1 MLKLFLLSLSVFALG
16 FPAAELVPGKC
27 NVSKVKVPAGSLPA
41 QTAPTTHIAF
51 GMGTQ
56 NYTCSSTGTY
66 ASAGAIATLFD
77 MSCSH
82 PGTAGAAPAVNT
94 NGGLVGHHYF
104 VTNPVNASAGISPK
118 WDFTSSFED
127 ANAFVIA
134 ARVAGVPAPSVPTS
148 NVDWLKL
155 SGVSGQ
161 GTFANEIYR
170 THTFGGQP
178 PSSCTPGSAPINLT
192 YTAFY
197 WFNGGSF

>member
-1 MLKLFLLSLSVFALG
+1 MLKLFLLSLAVFALG
-16 FPAAELVPGKC
+16 FPAAGLAPRKC
-27 NVSKVKVPAGSLPA
+27 DVSKVNVPVGSLPD
-41 QTAPTTHIAF
+41 QTAPTAHIAF

-56 NYTCSSTGTY
+56 NYTCSSAGTY
-66 ASAGAIATLFD
+66 ASAGAVASLFD

-82 PGTAGAAPAVNT
+82 PKTAGATPAIDP

-104 VTNPVNASAGISPK
+104 VTNPVNASAGISPE
-118 WDFTSSFED
+118 WDFTSSFEN

-134 ARVAGVPAPSVPTS
+134 TRVAGVPALSSPTS

-161 GTFANEIYR
+161 GGFASEIYR

-178 PSSCTPGSAPINLT
+178 PSSCTPGSAPIT
-192 YTAFY
+192 VAYTAFY
-197 WFNGGSF
+197 WFTGGSF